1 MTKRRDG
8 EGVLQALLITHP
20 AKNWEAQAFRVQLIQ
35 NGCFIGSAEASGSRN
50 VGNSSFRF
58 IKHQVS
64 AETVHLLLA
73 LSYC

>member
-8 EGVLQALLITHP
+8 EGVLQAQLIIHP
-20 AKNWEAQAFRVQLIQ
+20 AKNSEAQAFCVQVNQ
-35 NGCFIGSAEASGSRN
+35 NWCFIGSAEASGSRN

-64 AETVHLLLA
+64 AETVHLLLM
-73 LSYC
+73 LSHC

>member
-8 EGVLQALLITHP
+8 EGVLQAQLIIQP
-20 AKNWEAQAFRVQLIQ
+20 AKNSEAQAFRVQVIQ
-35 NGCFIGSAEASGSRN
+35 NWRLIGSAEASGSRN

-64 AETVHLLLA
+64 AETFHLLLV